1 MNSIDRAVLDRAPTS
16 VGQNFDQRPA
26 AAASQQSAAHVRI
39 PEPAGSETATPTRT
53 RILARLL
60 LWTVTKLRA
69 RRSRL
74 ALLELTDDQLKD
86 IGLSRCQAYGGAE
99 HYRRSSSYRLER
111 NGR

>member
-1 MNSIDRAVLDRAPTS
+1 MNGIDRAVLDRAPTS
-16 VGQNFDQRPA
+16 LGQNVDQRPA
-26 AAASQQSAAHVRI
+26 AAATQQSAAHVRM
-39 PEPAGSETATPTRT
+39 PEPAGIEPAMPTQT
-53 RILARLL
+53 TILARLL

-69 RRSRL
+69 RRSRQ